1 MNKVQLIGRLGQKPE
16 LSHTP
21 SGIAICRASIATNE
35 RWKDDAGNR
44 QERTDWHRIVIWR
57 KLAEIFAEY
66 LDKGDQVYIEGKLH
80 TREYFDQ
87 KTGEKKWITDITVT
101 DMEMLG
107 SRKNGGSSSEIPPSQ
122 EPAYENNNSQSSPVN
137 GEEDLPF

>member
-1 MNKVQLIGRLGQKPE
+1 M
-16 LSHTP
+16 
-21 SGIAICRASIATNE
+21 
-35 RWKDDAGNR
+35 
-44 QERTDWHRIVIWR
+44 IWR

-107 SRKNGGSSSEIPPSQ
+107 SRKNGGSSSEISPPP
-122 EPAYENNNSQSSPVN
+122 EPAYENNNLQSSPVN